1 MLIHRNPPTK
11 DEFILLK
18 AGQWISATVQINDAF
33 TLSDDGLYAVE
44 YVKPLMVTPR
54 DEMSMM
60 TEVNVNEVI
69 YIDLEGARHLSRP
82 VKEEEDT
89 PDFTVNI
96 ESCSS
101 ASFTGGTSSQ
111 RDDILKG
118 HKELCK
124 EFSDTKGNVT
134 NNNYVLLMIARVY
147 TVKVMAILL
156 KKVSWLT
163 NGLML

>member
-33 TLSDDGLYAVE
+33 TLSDDGLYVVE

-54 DEMSMM
+54 DEMNMM
-60 TEVNVNEVI
+60 TEVNINEVI
-69 YIDLEGARHLSRP
+69 YIDLEGARHLSCP

-89 PDFTVNI
+89 PDFIVNI

-101 ASFTGGTSSQ
+101 QVQVSLEAHLVSVTIS
-111 RDDILKG
+111 LK
-118 HKELCK
+118 
-124 EFSDTKGNVT
+124 DTRNFAKNSVT
-134 NNNYVLLMIARVY
+134 PKATLLTTTMSC
-147 TVKVMAILL
+147 L
-156 KKVSWLT
+156 
-163 NGLML
+163 